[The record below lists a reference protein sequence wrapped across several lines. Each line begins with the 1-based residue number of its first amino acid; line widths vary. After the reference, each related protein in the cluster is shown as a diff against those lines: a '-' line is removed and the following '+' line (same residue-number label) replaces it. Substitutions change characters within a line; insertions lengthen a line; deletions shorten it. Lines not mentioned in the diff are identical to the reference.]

1 MEYQKYL
8 NDIERFFCLVR
19 ASGFALSP
27 RDSEKVRQWYVKG
40 VPIRVILDGIVKGA
54 REFRFKAAPGEVL
67 PHHLSFYSHFIGGAV
82 RNFRREPPSEAPA
95 ARPDDATPEL
105 QPILK
110 HLLAEIELLC
120 VKEERQVEARALDK
134 LKTEMEALAVRA
146 VEQKLDEQALAY
158 RVQVLD
164 ENTLSFYDGILEEG
178 TRAELRARAAR
189 EVSGTAGLS
198 ARALQRRRD
207 ARFQALLRERLGLL
221 DLVQ

>member
-1 MEYQKYL
+1 MDYHKYL

-27 RDSEKVRQWYVKG
+27 RDTEKVRQWYVKG
-40 VPIRVILDGIVKGA
+40 VPIRVILDGIVRGA
-54 REFRFKAAPGEVL
+54 REFRFKAAPGEIL

-82 RNFRREPPSEAPA
+82 RRFRREPPDSAPVVQTEPA
-95 ARPDDATPEL
+95 PPDL

-110 HLLAEIELLC
+110 HLLAEIEMLC
-120 VKEERQVEARALDK
+120 VKEERKIEAQALDK
-134 LKTEMEALAVRA
+134 LKSEMEALAVRA
-146 VEQKLDEQALAY
+146 VEQNLDEQALAY

-164 ENTLSFYDGILEEG
+164 QNALSFYDGLLEEG
-178 TRAELRARAAR
+178 TRAELLARVAR
-189 EVSGTAGLS
+189 EVGANARIS
-198 ARALQRRRD
+198 ARALQRKRD